1 MTRAALAPEPVTA
14 ASVLALVQV
23 IERHG
28 PAAPAAIA
36 FRAALRRKGLEA
48 DATGGP
54 AALDMLMAEVMEADP
69 DCADARFAILRAAWG
84 EVLRGP
90 GGRALT

>member
-14 ASVLALVQV
+14 ASVLALVQA

-36 FRAALRRKGLEA
+36 FRAALTRKGQEVVKA
-48 DATGGP
+48 AGS
-54 AALDMLMAEVMEADP
+54 AALTDMLAQIRAADP
-69 DCADARFAILRAAWG
+69 AQADTREAIILAAWLS
-84 EVLRGP
+84 ERS
-90 GGRALT
+90 ADDAA